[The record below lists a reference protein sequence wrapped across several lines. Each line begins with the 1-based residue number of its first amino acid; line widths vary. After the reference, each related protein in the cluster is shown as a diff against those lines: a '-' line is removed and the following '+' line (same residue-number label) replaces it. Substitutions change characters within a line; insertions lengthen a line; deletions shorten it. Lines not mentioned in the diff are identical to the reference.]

1 MIAPGQNEATLK
13 VAIIGAGPSGFYAS
27 EALLRA
33 GCEVAVDLFEKL
45 PVPFGLVRYGVAP
58 DHPLLKSVTRVF
70 ERIAS
75 TPGFR
80 FMGNINVG
88 RDISIDELSECYHA
102 IIFATG
108 AEHEKSLG
116 IPGEDLPG
124 SHAARAFVAWYNGH
138 PDYRDLTFDFN
149 HECAVIVGQGNVAL
163 DIARILAKSPD
174 ELRTTDIAAHALE
187 QLAESRIQDIRIV
200 GRRGPA
206 QARFSAKELREFQNI
221 AGCSAIVLPE
231 YLELNDS
238 SRRELDDPACPQLQ
252 QNMQA
257 FHDLLHGP
265 AHSTAKRSHFQFLLE
280 PRAILGSACV
290 SGIEFQRTRLE
301 GSPFRQQAC
310 GTGEIIHMDCGLV
323 IRSIG
328 YRTAR
333 LASALEDRNLE
344 PCASADGRIFE
355 NGKRVPGLYVTGWAK
370 RGAEGTIGS
379 NRGDSVATV
388 ESVLADRAYFSSPRR
403 DMEEFLK
410 RAAATNRVV
419 VDFADW
425 KRVDDAEISRGQAF
439 GKPREKF
446 TRVTEMLCAASAKS
460 PF

>member
-1 MIAPGQNEATLK
+1 MATGQNEATLK
-13 VAIIGAGPSGFYAS
+13 VAVIGAGPSGFYAS

-33 GCEVAVDLFEKL
+33 GCKVAVDLFEKL

-58 DHPLLKSVTRVF
+58 DHPQLKSVTRVF

-88 RDISIDELSECYHA
+88 RDIAIDELSECYHA

-124 SHAARAFVAWYNGH
+124 SHSARAFVAWYNGH
-138 PDYRDLTFDFN
+138 PDYRDHTFDFN

-174 ELRTTDIAAHALE
+174 ELRTTDIASHALE
-187 QLAESRIQDIRIV
+187 QLAESRIQDIRVV
-200 GRRGPA
+200 GRRGPV
-206 QARFSAKELREFQNI
+206 QTKFTAKELREFESLVE
-221 AGCSAIVLPE
+221 CSVSVSPGELK
-231 YLELNDS
+231 LNDS
-238 SRRELDDPACPQLQ
+238 SQRELDDLTCPQLQ
-252 QNMQA
+252 LNMNA
-257 FHDLLHGP
+257 FHALMNGP
-265 AHSTAKRSHFQFLLE
+265 SRSLAKRCQFQFFLE
-280 PRAILGSACV
+280 PRAILGRACV
-290 SGIEFQRTRLE
+290 NGIEFERTRLE

-310 GTGEIIHMDCGLV
+310 GTGKIIRVDCGLV

-328 YRTAR
+328 YRTTR
-333 LASALEDRNLE
+333 LASTLEGRNLE
-344 PCASADGRIFE
+344 PCTSTDGRVIE
-355 NGKRVPGLYVTGWAK
+355 NGKRVPGLYVAGWAK

-388 ESVLADRAYFSSPRR
+388 DSLLADRAHLSSPRR
-403 DMEEFLK
+403 DIEEFLGRVVASQK
-410 RAAATNRVV
+410 VV

-425 KRVDDAEISRGQAF
+425 KRVDDAEISRGQLL

-446 TRVTEMLCAASAKS
+446 TRVTEMLSAVSTKS
-460 PF
+460 PR

>member
-1 MIAPGQNEATLK
+1 MAAGQNDPTLK
-13 VAIIGAGPSGFYAS
+13 VAVIGAGPSGFYAS

-33 GCEVAVDLFEKL
+33 GCKVAVDLFEKL

-58 DHPLLKSVTRVF
+58 DHPQLKSVTRVF

-88 RDISIDELSECYHA
+88 RDIAIDELSECYHA

-124 SHAARAFVAWYNGH
+124 SHSARAFVAWYNGH
-138 PDYRDLTFDFN
+138 PDYRDHIFDFN

-187 QLAESRIQDIRIV
+187 QLAESRIQDIRGV
-200 GRRGPA
+200 GRRGPV
-206 QARFSAKELREFQNI
+206 QAKFTAKELREFQNI
-221 AGCSAIVLPE
+221 AGCSASVLPDD
-231 YLELNDS
+231 LELNDS
-238 SRRELDDPACPQLQ
+238 SQRELDDPACPQLQ
-252 QNMQA
+252 LNMQA
-257 FHDLLHGP
+257 FHALRHGP
-265 AHSTAKRSHFQFLLE
+265 SRSSAKRCHFQFFLE
-280 PRAILGSACV
+280 PRAILGRAFV
-290 SGIEFQRTRLE
+290 SGIEFERTRLE

-310 GTGEIIHMDCGLV
+310 GTGEIIRVDCGLV

-333 LASALEDRNLE
+333 LAATIEDRKLE
-344 PCASADGRIFE
+344 PCASADGRVTE
-355 NGKRVPGLYVTGWAK
+355 NGKRVPGLYVAGWAK

-388 ESVLADRAYFSSPRR
+388 ESVLADRAHLSSPRR
-403 DMEEFLK
+403 DIEEFLG
-410 RAAATNRVV
+410 RAVASQQVV

-425 KRVDDAEISRGQAF
+425 RRVDDAEISRGQLL

-446 TRVTEMLCAASAKS
+446 TRVTEMLRAVSTKS
-460 PF
+460 PC